1 MEFRNKKAA
10 SILVAARKLT
20 RVPITVTCFGVA
32 LLGSISGGGF
42 TLAIGIAF
50 VAIILLIIH
59 GNSINDIAD
68 YEIDKVNLKN
78 ASDRPL
84 VSGDVSLAGMWW
96 LNLASGLLAFGLS
109 LTFGYWAAVSTVI
122 LIGYNYLYSLRPVRI
137 TDRTVLSPVTL
148 SATYSFVPFI
158 FGYFASTQTAS
169 FSWMLAFALYFGFI
183 ARLLLKDFR
192 DVKGDA
198 KFGKRTFLLKYG
210 RGITC
215 TVSGVAAVVSLI
227 LIIMSIHFSLGA
239 SIILIA
245 GNLIVIRQLV
255 RLASTKQLSR
265 QARLISTTAKIG
277 NSSILVVFL
286 FYVCRNLGFQEIY
299 MQITPFIVGAVLLCA
314 ALRAGNREV

>member
-1 MEFRNKKAA
+1 M
-10 SILVAARKLT
+10 VAARKLT

-42 TLAIGIAF
+42 TLVIGIAF

-109 LTFGYWAAVSTVI
+109 ITFGYWAAVSTVI
-122 LIGYNYLYSLRPVRI
+122 LIGYNYFYSLRPIRI
-137 TDRTVLSPVTL
+137 TDRTILSPVTL
-148 SATYSFVPFI
+148 SATYSFVPFV
-158 FGYFASTQTAS
+158 FGYAASAQTAG
-169 FSWMLAFALYFGFI
+169 FSWMLALALYFGFL

-198 KFGKRTFLLKYG
+198 KFGKRTFLLEYG
-210 RGITC
+210 SKATC
-215 TVSGVAAVVSLI
+215 AASGTAAVVSLI
-227 LIIMSIHFSLGA
+227 LIIMSINFSLGA
-239 SIILIA
+239 SIILIV
-245 GNLIVIRQLV
+245 GNLIVVRQLI
-255 RLASTKQLSR
+255 RLTSTEQLSR
-265 QARLISTTAKIG
+265 QTRLISTTAKIG
-277 NSSILVVFL
+277 NSSILVVFV
-286 FYVCRNLGFQEIY
+286 FYICKNIGLQEIY
-299 MQITPFIVGAVLLCA
+299 IQIIPFVFGALLLVI
-314 ALRAGNREV
+314 ALKAGRRET